1 MNPALHVKSGHGS
14 TRRRFLQTS
23 LAGAAGLLALRSM
36 PACAAGEKA
45 DAETPR
51 WGLCQGLVMAGKVK
65 EAGFDFIEGGVG
77 SLLVPASPDAEFEAI
92 LAQIRKS
99 PLPVRSCNGF
109 IPAELRLTGPATK
122 TEQAVE
128 YARTALQRAGRAGIS
143 FIVLGSGKARAI
155 PEGFD
160 PKKAREQ
167 FVTFCRRIGAIATA
181 NRVTIVLEPLN
192 KKETNFF
199 NTVAEGVEL
208 VNEISEPSVQLL
220 ADLYH
225 MLQEN
230 ESPDSIRKAGT
241 RLRHCHL
248 AEKARRTP
256 PGVENTDFGPF
267 FRALKDIHY
276 AGGISIEAGPW
287 AKDPFPEMQRAR
299 AALTDQWAS
308 A

>member
-1 MNPALHVKSGHGS
+1 MNSDTSHNT
-14 TRRRFLQTS
+14 TRRHFLQTS
-23 LAGAAGLLALRSM
+23 LAGAAGLLAVRAM
-36 PACAAGEKA
+36 PAHAAGEKA
-45 DAETPR
+45 DTETPR
-51 WGLCQGLVMAGKVK
+51 WGVCQALAMAGKVK

-77 SLLVPASPDAEFEAI
+77 SLLAPASPDAEFNAI
-92 LAQIRKS
+92 LPEIRKA

-109 IPAELRLTGPATK
+109 IPAELRLTGPQTK
-122 TEQAVE
+122 TEQAVA
-128 YARTALQRAGRAGIS
+128 YAQTALERAKKAGIGY
-143 FIVLGSGKARAI
+143 IVLGSGKARAI

-160 PKKAREQ
+160 PKKGREQ

-192 KKETNFF
+192 RKETNFF
-199 NTVAEGVEL
+199 NSVAEGVDL

-256 PGVENTDFGPF
+256 PGVEGEDFKPF

-276 AGGISIEAGPW
+276 AGGISIEASLW
-287 AKDPFPEMQRAR
+287 SKDPVPEMQRAR
-299 AALTDQWAS
+299 AVLTDQWA
-308 A
+308 AA